1 MAKKPKPKKKKS
13 SGANRLFILLML
25 AALVPFSLPTLLV
38 LVVGMM
44 PMLGAVLME
53 RGPYRYAWIC
63 VGGLNF
69 AGLSPWLFQL
79 WFGNHTMTYAIES
92 LTGVT
97 MLLVAYGAAAAGWA
111 LYMGVPPVVHA
122 IMKMTSAHRMD
133 KLSSQQKQLTEQWG
147 ENVSH

>member
-1 MAKKPKPKKKKS
+1 MAKKPKPQKKKS
-13 SGANRLFILLML
+13 GAANRLFILLML

-53 RGPYRYAWIC
+53 RGPHRYAWIC

-69 AGLSPWLFQL
+69 AGLAPWLFQL
-79 WFGNHTMTYAIES
+79 WFGNHTMAYAIDS
-92 LTGVT
+92 LTGIT

-122 IMKMTSAHRMD
+122 IMKMTSVHRVD
-133 KLSSQQKQLTEQWG
+133 KLNSLQKQLADQWG
-147 ENVSH
+147 ENVSR